1 MNEIERI
8 ELVMTKGEHTDGD
21 LAFAVEQWK
30 AALLKLQACSEE
42 RDRYKHLA
50 ETGTTYVDAIA
61 MRDERD
67 KLACRLDAR
76 EKELE
81 ELARHADHLNS
92 RIVALDDEL
101 LDSTAAAERYALR
114 LGALLEAAEKD
125 IADAKHVC
133 GGDGEG
139 CETYRGYYETA
150 ERRHQKCSHCP
161 MGATFHIRA
170 AVDCKHPEQ
179 FKSYEGNGVWHC
191 NGCKQKVGVNSEPVV
206 EKGDFKFYN
215 SVCGICGRTEP
226 HSHNIPS
233 E

>member
-1 MNEIERI
+1 MGSAWMRRALPRSRGLDAMNEIERI

-114 LGALLEAAEKD
+114 LQAAEKLLSD
-125 IADAKHVC
+125 TRNDLRQQWAFPFNVAQIETYFADKADA
-133 GGDGEG
+133 
-139 CETYRGYYETA
+139 
-150 ERRHQKCSHCP
+150 
-161 MGATFHIRA
+161 
-170 AVDCKHPEQ
+170 
-179 FKSYEGNGVWHC
+179 
-191 NGCKQKVGVNSEPVV
+191 V